1 MEEMK
6 KIVEILNEWAYNYY
20 VLDNPIVSDKEYDML
35 YDKLVLM
42 EKQSGI
48 VLENSPTKRVGGE
61 PLSAFSKYT
70 HKHRLYS
77 LDKAQSIPE
86 LKEWLEKA
94 EKSVGKVDYSI
105 EYKFDGL
112 TINLSYNKGKFV
124 RATTRGN
131 GEVGEDVSEQVLTIK
146 TFPLT
151 IDYQGELEVVG
162 EGIMLLSDLEKYN
175 KTAQVPLKNAR
186 NAVAGAIRN
195 LDPKET
201 AKRSVKIIFYSINY
215 IEDEDLIK
223 SQKDVIDFLNKNKF
237 KTSPYFAL
245 LSDVEEI
252 ATKVEEI
259 GQKRN
264 ELDFLIDGVVI
275 KMNDYKAREIMGYT
289 EKFPKWAVAYKF
301 EAEETTTTLKDVIW
315 QVGRSGKLT
324 PLAHLEPVDL
334 CGVTVSKA
342 TLNNYGDI
350 LRKNVKIGDRVFIR
364 RSNDVIPEILG
375 TAQTFDNSIMVK
387 KPCICPSCNGNLTE
401 IGAHLFCLNE
411 NCKDQTVQRI
421 THFATK
427 QGMNI
432 DGFSEMTAE
441 KLYDTLNLRNPSE
454 IYTLTKDQLL
464 TVEGF
469 KDKKVDNLLKSVEY
483 AKNAPFDKFIYALG
497 ISNVGA
503 KTAKDLAKN
512 FDNLEELKNANVER
526 LIEIEDVGQI
536 VAESIVEFFANP
548 KMQEEVSKLLKYV
561 KIAYPKKETNGG
573 VFTGEKVV
581 LTGTL
586 SNFTR
591 SKAGE
596 IIESLGGEILSGI
609 SKKTTLVLVGED
621 AGSKLKKAQALNIKI
636 IDEEQFIKMI
646 GGN

>member
-1 MEEMK
+1 
-6 KIVEILNEWAYNYY
+6 
-20 VLDNPIVSDKEYDML
+20 
-35 YDKLVLM
+35 
-42 EKQSGI
+42 
-48 VLENSPTKRVGGE
+48 GGE

-201 AKRSVKIIFYSINY
+201 AKRSVKIVFYSINY

-252 ATKVEEI
+252 ATRVEEI

-469 KDKKVDNLLKSVEY
+469 KDKKVDNLLKSVENS
-483 AKNAPFDKFIYALG
+483 KNAPFDKFIYALG

-512 FDNLEELKNANVER
+512 YVNLEELKNANVER
-526 LIEIEDVGQI
+526 LIEIEDVGEI

-548 KMQEEVSKLLKYV
+548 KKQEEVNALLKYV
-561 KIAYPKKETNGG
+561 KIEYPKKDNKVG

-586 SNFTR
+586 ANFTR

-636 IDEEQFIKMI
+636 IDEQQFIKMI

>member
-112 TINLSYNKGKFV
+112 TINVSYNKGKFV

-201 AKRSVKIIFYSINY
+201 AKRSVKIVFYSINY

-223 SQKDVIDFLNKNKF
+223 SQKDVIDFLNKNKC

-252 ATKVEEI
+252 ATRVEEI

-264 ELDFLIDGVVI
+264 ELDFLIDGVVL
-275 KMNDYKAREIMGYT
+275 KMNDYKVREVMGYT

-375 TAQTFDNSIMVK
+375 SAQTFESSVMVE
-387 KPCICPSCNGNLTE
+387 KPDVCPSCNGNLTE

-469 KDKKVDNLLKSVEY
+469 KDKKVDNLLKSVENS
-483 AKNAPFDKFIYALG
+483 KNVSFDK
-497 ISNVGA
+497 
-503 KTAKDLAKN
+503 
-512 FDNLEELKNANVER
+512 
-526 LIEIEDVGQI
+526 
-536 VAESIVEFFANP
+536 
-548 KMQEEVSKLLKYV
+548 
-561 KIAYPKKETNGG
+561 
-573 VFTGEKVV
+573 
-581 LTGTL
+581 
-586 SNFTR
+586 
-591 SKAGE
+591 
-596 IIESLGGEILSGI
+596 
-609 SKKTTLVLVGED
+609 
-621 AGSKLKKAQALNIKI
+621 
-636 IDEEQFIKMI
+636 
-646 GGN
+646 

>member
-1 MEEMK
+1 
-6 KIVEILNEWAYNYY
+6 
-20 VLDNPIVSDKEYDML
+20 
-35 YDKLVLM
+35 
-42 EKQSGI
+42 
-48 VLENSPTKRVGGE
+48 
-61 PLSAFSKYT
+61 
-70 HKHRLYS
+70 LYS

-201 AKRSVKIIFYSINY
+201 AKRSVKIVFYSINY

-252 ATKVEEI
+252 ATRVEEI

-264 ELDFLIDGVVI
+264 ELDFLIDGVVL
-275 KMNDYKAREIMGYT
+275 KMNDYKAREVMGYT

-334 CGVTVSKA
+334 CGVTVAKA

-375 TAQTFDNSIMVK
+375 TAQTFDNSKKVE
-387 KPCICPSCNGNLTE
+387 KPCICPSCKGELTE

-469 KDKKVDNLLKSVEY
+469 KDKKVDNLLKSVENS
-483 AKNAPFDKFIYALG
+483 KNVSFDKFIYALG

-512 FDNLEELKNANVER
+512 FVNLEELKNANVER
-526 LIEIEDVGQI
+526 LIEIEDVGEI

-548 KMQEEVSKLLKYV
+548 KKQEEVNALLKYV
-561 KIAYPKKETNGG
+561 KIEYPKKDNKVG

-586 SNFTR
+586 ANFTR